1 MRGKYGIGGPSLDFG
16 VDGPVSE
23 RLLTPCWRFFDAGR
37 KNNVVSDDTRASAN
51 SYCRS
56 IDESKKHEFAQ
67 SSGNL
72 MIAKHLRDSALYRA
86 DGCGGKLYT
95 LWQSDARVPFATDS
109 PYLYDAEKHF
119 LQVTHTRNS
128 TKIIVYKPRIFRAD
142 AHVTAFDPAPYTGPC
157 MVIPLLTAGAGATSI
172 EAASCDTSLLT
183 NISDRYQNML
193 IQNDT
198 SKSTKSSTTSTAYM
212 PSDGI
217 ISSLNAPTAWWI
229 GSLVSVALVS

>member
-16 VDGPVSE
+16 GDGPVSE
-23 RLLTPCWRFFDAGR
+23 RLLTPPCWRFFDAGR

-95 LWQSDARVPFATDS
+95 LWHP
-109 PYLYDAEKHF
+109 E
-119 LQVTHTRNS
+119 
-128 TKIIVYKPRIFRAD
+128 
-142 AHVTAFDPAPYTGPC
+142 C
-157 MVIPLLTAGAGATSI
+157 
-172 EAASCDTSLLT
+172 
-183 NISDRYQNML
+183 
-193 IQNDT
+193 
-198 SKSTKSSTTSTAYM
+198 
-212 PSDGI
+212 
-217 ISSLNAPTAWWI
+217 
-229 GSLVSVALVS
+229 